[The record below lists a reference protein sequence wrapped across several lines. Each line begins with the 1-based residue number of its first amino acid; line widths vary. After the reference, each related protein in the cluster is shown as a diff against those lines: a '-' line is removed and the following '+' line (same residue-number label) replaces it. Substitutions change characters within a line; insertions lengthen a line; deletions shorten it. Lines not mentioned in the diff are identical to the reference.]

1 MVTQDIFEIKTIS
14 KKWETDHENTI
25 DLNILNNLHLN
36 ILIGKESNDNVSVV
50 KRDDLSININVKI
63 LWFTWPKRKRTEKDK
78 TKYSMLIT

>member
-63 LWFTWPKRKRTEKDK
+63 L
-78 TKYSMLIT
+78 